1 MRTLFDKILLI
12 VLDGLA
18 SVTALITIG
27 MLAILVGA
35 VGAFFGFAITFD
47 WGLSDS
53 IRYGVIV
60 LCAVVAPVW
69 LGVRLWQ
76 WWNKADDA
84 PPKSN

>member
-1 MRTLFDKILLI
+1 MRTLFDKILLV

-18 SVTALITIG
+18 SVTALITVG

-35 VGAFFGFAITFD
+35 IGAFFGFVIAFQWD
-47 WGLSDS
+47 LSGS

-69 LGVRLWQ
+69 LGVWLWQ
-76 WWNKADDA
+76 RWIKPDDVT
-84 PPKSN
+84 PPSS